1 MAEHEHHYTFG
12 APVSGWPNFDDD
24 GLRVES
30 CPFCANWTG
39 PYRDLADHVR
49 EECGQ

>member
-1 MAEHEHHYTFG
+1 MSGDGHRYTFA
-12 APVSGWPNFDDD
+12 APDITFDAD
-24 GLRVES
+24 GLRIES

-49 EECGQ
+49 NECGK